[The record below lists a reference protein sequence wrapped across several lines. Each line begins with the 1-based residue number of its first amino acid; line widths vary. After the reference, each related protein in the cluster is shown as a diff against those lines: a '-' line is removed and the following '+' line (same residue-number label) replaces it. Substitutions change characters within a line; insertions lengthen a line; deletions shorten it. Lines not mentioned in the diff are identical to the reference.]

1 MTESPNKPEPRT
13 RRAILDRLKRDGP
26 QDAGALA
33 ADLGIS
39 AMAVRQH
46 LYALQADSLVG
57 FEEEARP
64 LGRPAKIWRLT
75 PAADRF
81 FPDGHAELALGL
93 LDALRTAFGAEGL
106 DRLLAARSAAQVA
119 DYKRRVKPGAPLETQ
134 LAALAAIRTEEG
146 YMAEVAGDGEDGY
159 LLVENHCP
167 VCAAARTCQGLCAS
181 ELNVFQEV
189 LGDSVA
195 VERVDHIM
203 AGARRCA
210 YRITRQ
216 KAGQLQVSTEYAQ
229 REPS

>member
-1 MTESPNKPEPRT
+1 MTDSPNKPEPRT
-13 RRAILDRLKRDGP
+13 RRTILDRLKQDGP
-26 QDAGALA
+26 RDAGALA

-46 LYALQADSLVG
+46 LYALQAESVVA
-57 FEEEARP
+57 FEEEPRP

-81 FPDGHAELALGL
+81 FPDGHAELALDL

-106 DRLLAARSAAQVA
+106 DRLLAARSAAQAA
-119 DYKRRVKPGAPLETQ
+119 DYKTRVKPGDSLETQ
-134 LAALAAIRTEEG
+134 LAALAAVRTEEG

-167 VCAAARTCQGLCAS
+167 VCAAPRTCQGLCAS

-189 LGDSVA
+189 LGDDVA

-210 YRITRQ
+210 YRIT
-216 KAGQLQVSTEYAQ
+216 GQPAVGGKGRAAD
-229 REPS
+229 